1 MATARVREVEKTRMV
16 EEKYTAQDG
25 VILELTHQET
35 ALLAFILGHKVS
47 GGSDSDARMLSAGIW
62 DKLGPY
68 GYHFRGK
75 NYEDVVAY
83 ENNITPDCGLY
94 FKREAQF

>member
-35 ALLAFILGHKVS
+35 ALLAFILGHLVS
-47 GGSDSDARMLSAGIW
+47 GGGGTDVRMLSDGIW
-62 DKLGPY
+62 DKLGPH
-68 GYHFRGK
+68 GYHYRGK
-75 NYEDVVAY
+75 NYQDVIDYQDTV
-83 ENNITPDCGLY
+83 TPDCGVC
-94 FKREAQF
+94 FKRVAQF